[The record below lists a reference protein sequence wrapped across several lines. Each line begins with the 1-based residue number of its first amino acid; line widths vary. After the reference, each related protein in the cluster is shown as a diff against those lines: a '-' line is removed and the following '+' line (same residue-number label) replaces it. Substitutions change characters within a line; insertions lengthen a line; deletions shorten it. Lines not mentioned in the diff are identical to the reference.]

1 MTGTKHYSMSQRE
14 SITTTVR
21 ATPPKYQVTIP
32 QEVREGLGFE
42 GENALVELEVSLVK
56 VLEEKEAD
64 S

>member
-1 MTGTKHYSMSQRE
+1 MSQRE